1 MTAIYSTI
9 LGYLITIN
17 LIRAMAHKLWSS
29 STLRIFTLWVPLKR
43 VPQRWIFM
51 QNHSSQAT
59 LKICNYKIRLPLR
72 TVEVTC
78 HTKTEARKRHSRSNL
93 YSHNASSN
101 SAIKEIK
108 IPKVQSL
115 KSSIQFHTKKQE
127 RATRRLENLHPDKK
141 STCVSRRSG
150 KTEIARAYHMPHTL
164 QRFSLYPIRSTTS
177 L

>member
-59 LKICNYKIRLPLR
+59 LIYIQYDRLRPYK
-72 TVEVTC
+72 V
-78 HTKTEARKRHSRSNL
+78 
-93 YSHNASSN
+93 
-101 SAIKEIK
+101 
-108 IPKVQSL
+108 
-115 KSSIQFHTKKQE
+115 
-127 RATRRLENLHPDKK
+127 
-141 STCVSRRSG
+141 
-150 KTEIARAYHMPHTL
+150 
-164 QRFSLYPIRSTTS
+164 SLYNILVSSVSGEDDSTTFG
-177 L
+177 

>member
-9 LGYLITIN
+9 LGYLIAIN

-59 LKICNYKIRLPLR
+59 LKICSYKIRLPLR

-78 HTKTEARKRHSRSNL
+78 HTKPEARKRHSRSNL

-101 SAIKEIK
+101 FQDSAIKRYNNSK
-108 IPKVQSL
+108 SL
-115 KSSIQFHTKKQE
+115 EFNLVSSSI
-127 RATRRLENLHPDKK
+127 
-141 STCVSRRSG
+141 RRSR
-150 KTEIARAYHMPHTL
+150 KELHAA
-164 QRFSLYPIRSTTS
+164 
-177 L
+177 